1 MGLLVD
7 NIEGQFSRDEL
18 SSVRSLSHESWSKF
32 KALQD
37 ADGFIR
43 IGDGHVFSGTVPMEL
58 LSSVIIN
65 RFYQYRTEEHG
76 ETLNEPLFILRFDE
90 QMSDRDI

>member
-43 IGDGHVFSGTVPMEL
+43 IGEHHCNGGTVPMES
-58 LSSVIIN
+58 LSSAIHAN
-65 RFYQYRTEEHG
+65 YPSHCYP
-76 ETLNEPLFILRFDE
+76 NN
-90 QMSDRDI
+90 